1 MWIDTSLQNQGYH
14 LHKEQVLSVDKLQLY
29 NEDDDTTTDNGKTLS
44 SVVTMADNISH
55 DSPLYEEEESL
66 ATFEKIMKDPE
77 NSRISKYRNTYF
89 MDGGSRF
96 ISLPTL
102 GNTSTKAAS
111 HISRVFEDW
120 LQYKLYHQNYDERLP
135 ILEDSVELIAEDI
148 VNKLKSR
155 NSVRGLAGL
164 ARIFIQIRTGHIYT
178 YHPLEDG
185 QPLITADMED
195 FFQQFPLFVEIII
208 YTMPREDQSIEDVQL
223 LLTVENITINPSEPY
238 QIKQDIQLV
247 A

>member
-1 MWIDTSLQNQGYH
+1 MCKI
-14 LHKEQVLSVDKLQLY
+14 VDKLQLY

-44 SVVTMADNISH
+44 SVVTMTDNISH

-77 NSRISKYRNTYF
+77 NSRISKYQNTYF

-111 HISRVFEDW
+111 HISRMFEDW

-148 VNKLKSR
+148 VNKL
-155 NSVRGLAGL
+155 
-164 ARIFIQIRTGHIYT
+164 
-178 YHPLEDG
+178 
-185 QPLITADMED
+185 
-195 FFQQFPLFVEIII
+195 
-208 YTMPREDQSIEDVQL
+208 
-223 LLTVENITINPSEPY
+223 
-238 QIKQDIQLV
+238 
-247 A
+247 